1 MTLTEKVASEAARKR
16 FKAAMQGPARR
27 SGRQHKVSRAQ
38 THDRPTLDSLCKTR
52 RMYKNVRSCLVTVV
66 VLLCLIQPAVPVV
79 WAHQQPQRER
89 RATPTASPTPTPIPS
104 PTPFASPS
112 PSPSASPTPTPA
124 VKTATPTATLAELQS
139 RISEI
144 LRKPQL
150 APAMIGIKV
159 ASVETGKV
167 LFEENAHKLLRPAS
181 NMKLYTVAAA
191 IDRLS
196 PDYRFVTSVYAPA
209 SPNAAGVIKGDLTLY
224 GRGDPS
230 IAARFNNGD
239 YFKGINDLAARIVA
253 AGVKRVEGDLVGDET
268 YFIGPPYGA
277 GWEWEDLQWWYGAEV
292 TSLTANDNAL
302 DISIKPG
309 PQVGSPA
316 VVTTG
321 PPDPL
326 LNIINRV
333 KTAPKGTRRD
343 LSAYRGLASDEVEI
357 SGTIAVDDP
366 GYSGGLG
373 ISRPALL
380 FAYLLR
386 AALTQQGVLISGKT
400 RTTGPLIS
408 PASVINTPAVSG
420 LVEVASLQSPPLS
433 LIAAQTLKPSQNL
446 YTELLL
452 RTLGKVAA
460 PATPPPGVDDTS
472 ESLGLGV
479 LRTFLQEAGVNP
491 SSLALSDGSGLSR
504 NDMITAEATL
514 QLLTYMRKHRYA
526 IAFRDA
532 LPIAGVD
539 GTLRNRMKGTV
550 AENNLRA
557 KTGTLSSASSL
568 SGFVTTAAGEELVFS
583 IMVNNYPRNTS
594 PVSVCIDPIA
604 VLLASFTGRS

>member
-1 MTLTEKVASEAARKR
+1 ML
-16 FKAAMQGPARR
+16 
-27 SGRQHKVSRAQ
+27 
-38 THDRPTLDSLCKTR
+38 
-52 RMYKNVRSCLVTVV
+52 KNVRASGFVTC
-66 VLLCLIQPAVPVV
+66 VLLVSLIQSAAPAGT
-79 WAHQQPQRER
+79 AQLQQPQRER
-89 RATPTASPTPTPIPS
+89 RATTAASPTPTPSPIPAA
-104 PTPFASPS
+104 T
-112 PSPSASPTPTPA
+112 PSPSASPTPVA
-124 VKTATPTATLAELQS
+124 KTANPTATVAELQS
-139 RISEI
+139 RILEI

-191 IDRLS
+191 LDRLS
-196 PDYRFVTSVYAPA
+196 SDYRFVTSAYAA
-209 SPNAAGVIKGDLTLY
+209 AKPNAAGAIKGDLTLY

-239 YFKGINDLAARIVA
+239 YFKAINDLAARIVA

-292 TSLTANDNAL
+292 TPLTANDNAL

-373 ISRPALL
+373 VSRPALL
-380 FAYLLR
+380 FVYLLR
-386 AALTQQGVLISGKT
+386 ASLAQRGVIINGKS

-408 PASVINTPAVSG
+408 QASVINAPPVSG

-460 PATPPPGVDDTS
+460 PATTPPGVDDTS

-479 LRTFLQEAGVNP
+479 VRTFLQEAGVNP
-491 SSLALSDGSGLSR
+491 SSLILSDGSGLSR

-526 IAFRDA
+526 NAFRDA

-539 GTLRNRMKGTV
+539 GTLRNRMRGTV
-550 AENNLRA
+550 AENNVRA

-583 IMVNNYPRNTS
+583 IMVNNYPRDTS